1 MLHFFPPPLLSALRV
16 STTLMAISLPTQE
29 EMVPFNSLMDRSDS
43 SEETDSLEMDFL
55 TLLSNSDLLDS
66 TQET

>member
-1 MLHFFPPPLLSALRV
+1 LLHFFPLPLLSALRV

>member
-1 MLHFFPPPLLSALRV
+1 MLHFFPLPLLSALRV